1 MAPTAGTAPPGHKTF
16 KPLNTREHFASNIEC
31 QTRPHSLSPHLV
43 VKIPLDVQLL
53 VLGAGEGE
61 AAGQVHPLLPPVLE
75 DTGPRDVDIGDA
87 ATPGYNDQTPEM
99 KD

>member
-1 MAPTAGTAPPGHKTF
+1 MAPPGHKTF
-16 KPLNTREHFASNIEC
+16 KPLNTREHF
-31 QTRPHSLSPHLV
+31 QLSLCRIIRVSPVAQCRTLTHLI

-75 DTGPRDVDIGDA
+75 DSRTRDVDIRDA
-87 ATPGYNDQTPEM
+87 VTSG
-99 KD
+99 